1 MSSVGRVGV
10 IAQHGRRYARTS
22 SVAQCSCGVSID
34 GVEEGQWIAQR
45 GNPLPF
51 LSADTSYEQ
60 VISAALRRELGSTRY
75 TAKTLMR
82 WTGAVARTA
91 KHWLAGSAGPSGV
104 HLIALMRNSDAVLEA
119 VLELAGRRDC
129 IAPEKTSDSGKRLA
143 ELRALLE
150 SAIALT
156 SDSPNASP

>member
-1 MSSVGRVGV
+1 MALKKGNGLPK
-10 IAQHGRRYARTS
+10 
-22 SVAQCSCGVSID
+22 
-34 GVEEGQWIAQR
+34 R
-45 GNPLPF
+45 GKPLPF

-60 VISAALRRELGSTRY
+60 VISAALRQELGRTRY

-82 WTGAVARTA
+82 WTGAGARTA
-91 KHWLAGSAGPSGV
+91 KNWLAGSAGPSGV

-129 IAPEKTSDSGKRLA
+129 TTPDKTSDFGERLA
-143 ELRALLE
+143 ELRALLK

-156 SDSPNASP
+156 SDPPNAST

>member
-1 MSSVGRVGV
+1 MAAGMPGRVLLL
-10 IAQHGRRYARTS
+10 
-22 SVAQCSCGVSID
+22 SVA
-34 GVEEGQWIAQR
+34 VEYRLMALKKGNGLPKR
-45 GNPLPF
+45 GNPLPL

-60 VISAALRRELGSTRY
+60 VISAALRRELGTTRY

-129 IAPEKTSDSGKRLA
+129 IAPEKTSDSGERLA